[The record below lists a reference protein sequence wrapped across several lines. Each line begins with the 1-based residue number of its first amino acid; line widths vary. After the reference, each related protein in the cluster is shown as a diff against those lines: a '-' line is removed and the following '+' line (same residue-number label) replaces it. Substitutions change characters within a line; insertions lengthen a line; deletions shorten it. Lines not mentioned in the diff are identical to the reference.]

1 MKDNQESY
9 TVYMHITPSNK
20 KYIGITKQNPKDR
33 WKNGKGYMHN
43 KYFWNAIQK
52 YGWNNIQH
60 TILFNQLSKE
70 EAKQIEIELI
80 KKYNLTDRNNGYN
93 ITKGGDGLNGMIVS
107 EETKIKMSKNHHH
120 LCSDQYGAKN
130 PFAKAV
136 INLNENIVYTTI
148 REANKSIG
156 KNYYN
161 SDISSVCRGRKKHTG
176 KDKNGNKIKWQ
187 YLNDYLA
194 DNNLSLEKSKDILT
208 FI

>member
-9 TVYMHITPSNK
+9 TVYMHTTPSNK

-120 LCSDQYGAKN
+120 LCSDQYGVKN

>member
-9 TVYMHITPSNK
+9 TVYMHTTPSNK

-120 LCSDQYGAKN
+120 LCSDQYG
-130 PFAKAV
+130 
-136 INLNENIVYTTI
+136 
-148 REANKSIG
+148 G
-156 KNYYN
+156 
-161 SDISSVCRGRKKHTG
+161 
-176 KDKNGNKIKWQ
+176 
-187 YLNDYLA
+187 
-194 DNNLSLEKSKDILT
+194 
-208 FI
+208 

>member
-1 MKDNQESY
+1 MKDDQESY

-20 KYIGITKQNPKDR
+20 RYVGITKQNPKDR
-33 WKNGKGYMHN
+33 WKSGKGYMHN

-52 YGWNNIQH
+52 YGWDNIQH
-60 TILFNQLSKE
+60 IILFNQLSKE
-70 EAKQIEIELI
+70 DAKRIEIDLI

-107 EETKIKMSKNHHH
+107 DETRMKMSKNHHN
-120 LCSDQYGAKN
+120 LCSNQYGAKN
-130 PFAKAV
+130 PYAKAV
-136 INLNENIVYTTI
+136 VNLNENFVYATI

-156 KNYYN
+156 KSYYN

-194 DNNLSLEKSKDILT
+194 DNNLSIEKSKDILT
-208 FI
+208 FV